1 MYWYSLVQITSL
13 GKTQNILF
21 IGTESANW
29 QTSWKFFFSVFRGLA
44 IDQKVYL
51 ARALVFYFVCD
62 SFLQVFGKRGL
73 SFTGTPTL
81 CAVTVFQT
89 HNAVP

>member
-1 MYWYSLVQITSL
+1 MQITSL
-13 GKTQNILF
+13 GKTQNTLF

-29 QTSWKFFFSVFRGLA
+29 QTSWSFFFSVVRDLGM
-44 IDQKVYL
+44 DQKVYL
-51 ARALVFYFVCD
+51 ARVLVFYFVSYPVYN

-73 SFTGTPTL
+73 SFTGASTL

-89 HNAVP
+89 HNAVS